1 MFFCQSDYCSSDRR
15 LLPGA
20 ENSVV
25 YRLDRDKAMS
35 RDSIKGFSETTK
47 FFWPVFG
54 RFVNDLLPPF
64 RLDGLLPK

>member
-1 MFFCQSDYCSSDRR
+1 M
-15 LLPGA
+15 A
-20 ENSVV
+20 

-64 RLDGLLPK
+64 RLDVERDYLCDL